1 MQKSTNYMQ
10 TSYQYSWCQVSGVHW
25 LYNHPSHGAE
35 LTAGYYNLYDRD
47 GYRPIARMLNKRNC
61 FLNFSCLEM
70 KHNKNAKEDALS
82 APEELVKAVLSKAWK
97 EGIEVIGANTSEIID
112 AEGYNQVLLNA
123 RPNGSNPKGKP
134 KLKVHS
140 FMYLRLSETIFSR
153 NYDMFKKFVRNM
165 HADQDYCGDAEKY
178 AHEVESNS
186 AITIEEILAAT
197 KSSGSFK
204 WDDDTEAKVD
214 G

>member
-1 MQKSTNYMQ
+1 MF
-10 TSYQYSWCQVSGVHW
+10 CLVS
-25 LYNHPSHGAE
+25 
-35 LTAGYYNLYDRD
+35 RC
-47 GYRPIARMLNKRNC
+47 K
-61 FLNFSCLEM
+61 
-70 KHNKNAKEDALS
+70 
-82 APEELVKAVLSKAWK
+82 VLSKAWK

-165 HADQDYCGDAEKY
+165 HADQVSIGKAMKLFLGMNLHRRYMM
-178 AHEVESNS
+178 
-186 AITIEEILAAT
+186 
-197 KSSGSFK
+197 
-204 WDDDTEAKVD
+204 
-214 G
+214 